1 MKEILLSNRKI
12 QIHDTAEPS
21 IRKDTDVLVQ
31 ICYASICGYELMI
44 YRGLASAGINSEV
57 GHEVSGIV
65 LETGKKVT
73 NFKPGDNV
81 VVSLN
86 TACGDCSMC
95 REGRPDYCLNMHI
108 ESHGMKERIV
118 CPHTSLHHLHN
129 LSLREGCLIEPLTM
143 AMCCVSKAN
152 LSGGERVLILGGG
165 AMGLLILKLLLLY
178 PIREVIVA
186 DPHLNKRNLAL
197 SFGAAKAFD
206 PYAEGYLGEVNNYS
220 SSNGYDVVI
229 EASGNPASAKIA
241 FHFVSRG
248 GHLIFFG
255 LYGMNFELPLNL
267 FNLYWTDANICSV
280 LPSTVLYP
288 NAIKLA
294 PRLNLSE
301 LITAEYP
308 FEQVE
313 DAFREKDRGN
323 HAKVILSQFPT

>member
-1 MKEILLSNRKI
+1 MREVLLDNRKI
-12 QIHDTAEPS
+12 EIHDIDEPV
-21 IRKDTDVLVQ
+21 IQKDSDVLVQ
-31 ICYASICGYELMI
+31 IYYASICGYELMI
-44 YRGLASAGINSEV
+44 YRGLASAGHNCEV

-65 LETGKKVT
+65 IETGRKVT
-73 NFKPGDNV
+73 SFKPGDKV

-86 TACGDCSMC
+86 TPCGDCPMC
-95 REGRPDYCLNMHI
+95 REGRPNYCLNMHI

-118 CPHTSLHHLHN
+118 CPHTALHHLHD

-143 AMCCVSKAN
+143 AMCCVNKAN

-178 PIREVIVA
+178 PIREVVIA
-186 DPHLNKRNLAL
+186 EPNPNKRNLAL

-206 PYAEGYLGEVNNYS
+206 PYADGYLEEVNNYS
-220 SSNGYDVVI
+220 QSNGYDVVI

-241 FHFVSRG
+241 FHFVGHG
-248 GHLIFFG
+248 GSLLLFG

-267 FNLYWTDANICSV
+267 FNLYWTDANICAV

-294 PRLNLSE
+294 PRLKLDE
-301 LITAEYP
+301 LITAEFP
-308 FEQVE
+308 FEQAA
-313 DAFREKDRGN
+313 DAFKEKDSGN
-323 HAKVILSQFPT
+323 HAKVILFQSTS